1 MIISD
6 TCIRRPVAT
15 IVMMSALVVFGII
28 GFKRIGVDLFP
39 RVEIPIVTIT
49 TYLPGASPETIE
61 SDVTDPIEER
71 LNEIEGLKHITSV
84 SALGVSQIFTEFV
97 LEKDI
102 DIAAEDVRAKV
113 NIASKDLPED
123 IEPPIIDKLDIEAT
137 PILWLAVSGTRPY
150 KEISHFADKV
160 LKRRLQTVPGVGY
173 IRIYFKER
181 EIKIWLD
188 RERLNAHA
196 LSSIDVVNALKR
208 EHIELPAGRI
218 ETGLKEFLVKTMGE
232 FGSPYEFNDLIIAF
246 RNGAPI
252 RLKDIGYAEE
262 GFEDIEEKYRTLAR
276 FNKKPGIAL
285 GIQKQTGTN
294 AVAVADA
301 VKKKISELKPE
312 IPPGINV
319 GINYDGSKFIKQS
332 IRGVQHDLL
341 IGIILVI
348 IIIGFFL
355 RNIAPTFVAALAIPT
370 SLIGTFAFMHFFGF
384 TANNLTMLA
393 LSIAVGL
400 VVDDAIVVLENI
412 FRHMEEG
419 KTRIEAASLGTSE
432 IAFAVIAATSS
443 ICAVFIPVAF
453 MGGIIG
459 RFFFQFGV
467 TVAIAVALSL
477 FVSLT
482 LTPMACSRVLKTGV
496 EQSAIS
502 KWIGKILASINAAY
516 RRLLRQALRYRFTT
530 LGIAIGIFLVTIL
543 LGSLIKREFVP
554 AQDESSFMI
563 YGKTIQGASIEYTD
577 YYFRHFENILSKTPE
592 IKSYFTGI
600 GAGETTDVNEGFMF
614 VNMSDRNKRKRSQS
628 EVMSEIRSKLIKF
641 PGIVTAVSRIARIS
655 GMGLRQADVVYIL
668 KGPDLIRLEKYAEEI
683 KSKLKPIP
691 GIVDID
697 SDLELS
703 RPETRIYIDRDKAGD
718 LGISVHA
725 IASTLNTLVG
735 GEDVVK
741 YKELGERY
749 DVNVRLVKDYRSAP
763 QDISNIYVPSI
774 TGKLIPLSNVVDI
787 EETVGPAV
795 IRRYDRQRAVQIFAN
810 VVPGVKTQGEALSNV
825 VRVAS
830 SILPKGQGYSTAV
843 GGRTEMMIESFGY
856 LFFALY
862 LAVIII
868 YMVLAAQFESFIHP
882 FTVMLSLPLSLIGAF
897 GGLIIARHTLNIFS
911 FIGFIMMMGLVTK
924 NSILLVDYTNTLR
937 SRGME
942 KTEALLTA
950 GPIRLRPIL
959 MTALTT
965 IFAMFPIALAL
976 TEGSEIRAPMGVA
989 VIGGMTTST
998 FLTLVIIPVV
1008 YSLLDDLMEKIKGI
1022 KLTKRK

>member
-15 IVMMSALVVFGII
+15 IMMMCALVVFGII
-28 GFKRIGVDLFP
+28 GFKRIGVDLYP
-39 RVEIPIVTIT
+39 RVEIPMVTVT
-49 TYLPGASPETIE
+49 TYLPGASPETTE
-61 SDVTDPIEER
+61 SEVTDPIEER

-102 DIAAEDVRAKV
+102 DVAAEDVRAKV
-113 NIASKDLPED
+113 SIASEDLPED

-150 KEISHFADKV
+150 KEIAHFADKV

-196 LSSIDVVNALKR
+196 LTAIDVVNALKK

-218 ETGLKEFLVKTMGE
+218 ETGPKELLVKTMGE
-232 FGSPYEFNDLIIAF
+232 FGSPTEFNDLIIAF

-252 RLKDIGYAEE
+252 RLRDVGYAEE
-262 GFEDIEEKYRTLAR
+262 GFDDIEEKYRTLAR

-294 AVAVADA
+294 AVKVADA
-301 VKKKISELKPE
+301 VKKRLAELSPE

-319 GINYDGSKFIKQS
+319 EISFDASKFIRQS
-332 IRGVQHDLL
+332 IRGVQTDLL
-341 IGIILVI
+341 IGVILVV

-370 SLIGTFAFMHFFGF
+370 SLIGTFAFMYFFGF

-412 FRHMEEG
+412 FRHIEEG
-419 KTRIEAASLGTSE
+419 KPRIEAAGFGTSE

-482 LTPMACSRVLKTGV
+482 LTPMASSRVLKTGV

-502 KWIGKILASINAAY
+502 KGIGEILASINAAY
-516 RRLLRQALRYRFTT
+516 RRLLEWALGHRFTT
-530 LGIAIGIFLVTIL
+530 LGIAALVFLITIFLGIL
-543 LGSLIKREFVP
+543 LKKEFVP
-554 AQDESSFMI
+554 AQDESSFLV
-563 YGKTIQGASIEYTD
+563 YGKTVQGASTEYTD
-577 YYFRHFENILSKTPE
+577 YYFKHFENILSKTPE
-592 IKSYFTGI
+592 IKSYFTAI

-614 VNMSDRNKRKRSQS
+614 IHMLDRNERKRSQL
-628 EVMSEIRSKLIKF
+628 EVMAELRSKFIKF
-641 PGIVTAVSRIARIS
+641 PGVVTAVSYIPRIS
-655 GMGLRQADVVYIL
+655 MGGLRQADVTYIL
-668 KGPDLIRLEKYAEEI
+668 KGPDLTRLEKYAEET
-683 KSKLKPIP
+683 KSQLKPIT

-718 LGISVHA
+718 LGVSVHA
-725 IASTLNTLVG
+725 ISSTLNILVG
-735 GEDVVK
+735 GEDAVK

-749 DVNVRLVKDYRSAP
+749 DVNVRLIKDYRSAP
-763 QDISNIYVPSI
+763 QDISNIYVPSNSE
-774 TGKLIPLSNVVDI
+774 KLVPLSNLVDI
-787 EETVGPAV
+787 EETAGPAV
-795 IRRYDRQRAVQIFAN
+795 IKRYDRQRAVSIYAN
-810 VVPGVKTQGEALSNV
+810 VEPGVKTQGEALGDVERIVS
-825 VRVAS
+825 RV
-830 SILPKGQGYSTAV
+830 LPKGKGYSTV
-843 GGRTEMMIESFGY
+843 IGGRTETMIESFGY

-897 GGLIIARHTLNIFS
+897 GGLLIARHTLNIFS

-924 NSILLVDYTNTLR
+924 NAILLVDYTNTLR

-965 IFAMFPIALAL
+965 IFAMLPIALGL
-976 TEGSEIRAPMGVA
+976 SEGGEARAPMGVA
-989 VIGGMTTST
+989 VIGGLTTST

-1022 KLTKRK
+1022 KLR